1 MSKPGKPVASEKKTI
16 SGSKNLANP
25 PSMAQL
31 SGVKTE
37 GTHQNPNQRHD
48 TIEESDQIP
57 IESSAPGSSKRGD
70 GKQFTYEKLA
80 SPEEDIDENYK
91 DDSYSAIQD
100 SKGKSIEE
108 DFVLDEENFGK

>member
-1 MSKPGKPVASEKKTI
+1 
-16 SGSKNLANP
+16 
-25 PSMAQL
+25 MAQL

-57 IESSAPGSSKRGD
+57 IESSAPGSSKRGEP
-70 GKQFTYEKLA
+70 KQFTYEKMA
-80 SPEEDIDENYK
+80 SSKEEIDEDYK

-100 SKGKSIEE
+100 SKGKSVEE
-108 DFVLDEENFGK
+108 DFNLDEENFGK